1 MHFCTPSSELRYD
14 KLFLKRKCAY
24 SKSFEAGI
32 NEGPIFKVR
41 LIVACLFIACF
52 QGLCSVA
59 FVPLVIVDLC
69 RLLKDRRLA
78 PNFMKY

>member
-14 KLFLKRKCAY
+14 KLFFKRKCAY
-24 SKSFEAGI
+24 SEAGI

-41 LIVACLFIACF
+41 LIVACIICLFIACL

-59 FVPLVIVDLC
+59 VVPLVIVDLC